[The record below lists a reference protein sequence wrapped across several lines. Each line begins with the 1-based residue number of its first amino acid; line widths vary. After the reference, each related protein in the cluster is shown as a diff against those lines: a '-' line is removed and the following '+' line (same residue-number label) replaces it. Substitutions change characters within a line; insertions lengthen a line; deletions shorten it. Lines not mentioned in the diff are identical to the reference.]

1 MAPRRLPSPG
11 TRPTAN
17 NPLEEEPV
25 DTLSIREKT
34 PQGPANELLA
44 AACEAMRLLQDRQA
58 HTPEEMLDPR
68 EARVLR
74 LLRSAVRQSVGEGE
88 EV

>member
-1 MAPRRLPSPG
+1 MDR
-11 TRPTAN
+11 
-17 NPLEEEPV
+17 
-25 DTLSIREKT
+25 LSIREKA
-34 PQGPANELLA
+34 PEVPPAELLA

-68 EARVLR
+68 EIRVLR

-88 EV
+88 EALGAHGPYVPRASEEECS

>member
-1 MAPRRLPSPG
+1 MAPRRPPISRDPAHSQQPARRA
-11 TRPTAN
+11 T
-17 NPLEEEPV
+17 V

-34 PQGPANELLA
+34 PQIPADELLA

-58 HTPEEMLDPR
+58 HTPIEMLDPR

-74 LLRSAVRQSVGEGE
+74 QLRSAVRRTVQDG
-88 EV
+88 